1 MAAMDP
7 KTTEGI
13 DNPNP
18 EEEVQELDNISS
30 IALLIDDLS
39 HEDPSIKINALSKL
53 INISQLIGMLCP
65 YARRRTNPRR
75 THPPHHRD
83 D

>member
-1 MAAMDP
+1 MDP
-7 KTTEGI
+7 NGMENT
-13 DNPNP
+13 NP

-53 INISQLIGMLCP
+53 INISQLIGITL
-65 YARRRTNPRR
+65 YLSR
-75 THPPHHRD
+75 
-83 D
+83 

>member
-1 MAAMDP
+1 MQAA
-7 KTTEGI
+7 KEEKKEETGTEAMKDGQSYQMTA
-13 DNPNP
+13 

-53 INISQLIGMLCP
+53 TNIAQLIG
-65 YARRRTNPRR
+65 TVQNNGG
-75 THPPHHRD
+75 
-83 D
+83 